1 MRLPTARTA
10 FAVSAASTVLLL
22 TAACGGDTTDAAGAD
37 TSSSDSS
44 SSEAD
49 TGTDADAYT
58 DGTYEATGSY
68 ANPGGESSVDVTLT
82 VADNA
87 VTEVEVAPGASGTS
101 LSYQQQFIAGID
113 QEVVGKSLNDIEV
126 TKVSGSSL
134 TSGGFNEALAQ
145 IKSEAAA

>member
-22 TAACGGDTTDAAGAD
+22 TAACGAD
-37 TSSSDSS
+37 TADVADGTGSSSDSAG
-44 SSEAD
+44 AD
-49 TGTDADAYT
+49 TGTDAEAYT
-58 DGTYEATGSY
+58 DGTYEAEGAY
-68 ANPGGESSVDVTLT
+68 ANPGGQSSVDVTMT
-82 VADNA
+82 IADNA
-87 VTEVEVAPGASGTS
+87 VTAVEVEPGASGTS
-101 LSYQQQFIAGID
+101 LSYQEQFIAGIEP
-113 QEVVGKSLNDIEV
+113 EVVGKSLNDIEV

>member
-10 FAVSAASTVLLL
+10 FALSAASTVLLL
-22 TAACGGDTTDAAGAD
+22 TAACGGDTSADSGSGD
-37 TSSSDSS
+37 TSSESAA
-44 SSEAD
+44 AD
-49 TGTDADAYT
+49 TGTDAEAYA
-58 DGTYEATGSY
+58 DGTYEAQGSY
-68 ANPGGESSVDVTLT
+68 ANPGGQSSVDVTMT

-87 VTEVEVAPGASGTS
+87 VTKVEVAPGASGTS
-101 LSYQQQFIAGID
+101 LSYQKQFIAGIG

-134 TSGGFNEALAQ
+134 TSGGFNDALAQ

>member
-22 TAACGGDTTDAAGAD
+22 TAACGGDTTEESAG
-37 TSSSDSS
+37 TDSS
-44 SSEAD
+44 SQSSGAEAD
-49 TGTDADAYT
+49 TGTDAEAYA
-58 DGTYEATGSY
+58 DGTYEAEGSY
-68 ANPGGESSVDVTLT
+68 SNPGGQSSVDVTLT
-82 VADNA
+82 VADDA

-101 LSYQQQFIAGID
+101 LSYQEQFIAGID
-113 QEVVGKSLNDIEV
+113 AEVVGKSLNDIEV

-134 TSGGFNEALAQ
+134 TSGGFNDALAQ

>member
-44 SSEAD
+44 SAEAD
-49 TGTDADAYT
+49 TGTDADTYA